1 MAMDF
6 EARLGKLRDELD
18 RREAAGPEEKID
30 AADLWRS
37 RRSRMA
43 GRTAGGRSIT
53 SCHDGWRVC

>member
-30 AADLWRS
+30 AADLVEEQ
-37 RRSRMA
+37 A
-43 GRTAGGRSIT
+43 FQN
-53 SCHDGWRVC
+53 GWPNCWGSFNNVMP